1 MMKMLISG
9 QLHSC
14 LIKHGGLWQI
24 CQQVSQSWAFIQ
36 PQPLPQSSERSGSGR
51 SDCQH
56 LQCTDPCQQSPNHT
70 SLKAADLAVCTK
82 HLMAIVHEFHAQQWR
97 CQLQMNLPLLSLV
110 SAVIPRSAIAIYS
123 DGAGW
128 SIPGKKEITG
138 CILQLL
144 QESLPLGT
152 GHMLCYY
159 KTNNSRSQ
167 FSIITTTG
175 FQLNWCQPLEE
186 WFPTAQKF
194 TLKVALMSSVTKA
207 VNSHKNEQQYREKT
221 PDEAIIYPSWVAMH
235 CGYVTN
241 SNY

>member
-1 MMKMLISG
+1 
-9 QLHSC
+9 
-14 LIKHGGLWQI
+14 
-24 CQQVSQSWAFIQ
+24 
-36 PQPLPQSSERSGSGR
+36 
-51 SDCQH
+51 
-56 LQCTDPCQQSPNHT
+56 
-70 SLKAADLAVCTK
+70 
-82 HLMAIVHEFHAQQWR
+82 MAIVHEFHAQQWK

-152 GHMLCYY
+152 GHMLCYD

-186 WFPTAQKF
+186 RFPTAQKF
-194 TLKVALMSSVTKA
+194 TLKVAPMSSVTKA
-207 VNSHKNEQQYREKT
+207 VNSHKNEQQYREKNT
-221 PDEAIIYPSWVAMH
+221 RW
-235 CGYVTN
+235 
-241 SNY
+241 SNNIPIMSCDALWLCN